1 MSRNVTSTAEQSR
14 SWQGP
19 ALFAYGFRPFFLG
32 AGLWAG
38 LAMALWVGMLTG
50 WIALPTSF
58 DPVSWHAH
66 EFLYGYLG
74 AVMAGFL
81 LTAVPNW
88 TGRQPL
94 TGWPLVGLFCLWVL
108 GRLAVAL
115 SQPFSPIWVAV
126 ADLAMPLA
134 LLLMI
139 GGEIIAG
146 RNWRNLGV
154 LALLAI
160 FALGNAIFHCE
171 AARNNNPAQGM
182 GLRIGVAA
190 AIMMIAVVGGRIV
203 PAFTRNWLT
212 RNNPGRL
219 PSQPEQAFDKVALAS
234 LLVAVLGWIFSPAAN
249 LTTAFLGIAG
259 ALHIL
264 RLARWAGDRTHAEP
278 LVWVLHLGYSFV
290 PVGALA
296 LAIANVWPAWG
307 HQAAGQHLWMAGA
320 IGMMTLAVMTRATR
334 GHTSRALAADRTT
347 AWLYIAMLAAVML
360 RVAAASMP
368 EWSSTFYT
376 LAGTAWIACFG
387 GFCWSYG
394 PMLLCP
400 KPG

>member
-1 MSRNVTSTAEQSR
+1 MTSTAEQSR

-19 ALFAYGFRPFFLG
+19 ALFAYGFRPFFLA

-38 LAMALWVGMLTG
+38 LAMALWIGMLAG
-50 WIALPTSF
+50 RFALPTAF

-88 TGRQPL
+88 TGRRAL
-94 TGWPLVGLFCLWVL
+94 TGWPLVGLSGLWVL

-115 SQPFSPIWVAV
+115 SLRLSPVWVAV
-126 ADLAMPLA
+126 ADLALPLA
-134 LLLMI
+134 LFLVI
-139 GGEIIAG
+139 GWEIISG

-160 FALGNAIFHCE
+160 FALGNAIFHCDG
-171 AARNNNPAQGM
+171 ARNNSPAQGM

-190 AIMMIAVVGGRIV
+190 AILMIAVVGGRIV

-219 PSQPEQAFDKVALAS
+219 PSQPEQAFDKVALAG
-234 LLVAVLGWIFSPAAN
+234 LLLAGLGWIFSPAAG
-249 LTTAFLGIAG
+249 LTTALLAIAG
-259 ALHIL
+259 LLHL
-264 RLARWAGDRTHAEP
+264 FRLARWAGDRTRAEP
-278 LVWVLHLGYSFV
+278 LVWVLHLAYGFV
-290 PVGALA
+290 PAGALA
-296 LAIANVWPAWG
+296 LAVANVAPAWG
-307 HQAAGQHLWMAGA
+307 NRAAGQHLWMAGA

-334 GHTSRALAADRTT
+334 GHTGRALAADRTT
-347 AWLYIAMLAAVML
+347 AWIYIALLAAVLL
-360 RVAAASMP
+360 RVAAGFWP
-368 EWSSTFYT
+368 ELSGTFYT
-376 LAGTAWIACFG
+376 LAGTAWIGCYA

-394 PMLLCP
+394 PMLLRP
-400 KPG
+400 KQG